1 MSEGP
6 NIVRIAALIG
16 DNARAE
22 VLCALMSGGALTAT
36 ELADMAGV
44 TKQTISFHLGKLLEA
59 GLREVEQQGR
69 HRYFRLAGPDVAQ
82 LLESLM
88 GMAVRSHGVRPRTGP
103 RDPALRK
110 ARICYDH
117 LAGEL
122 AVLAY
127 EQMLRQGVFEIRQ
140 EGPWL
145 TEHGR
150 LWFRRLGIDADAVAG
165 AKRSFCRACLDWSE
179 RRHHLAGALGAALLT
194 RIQQLRWARRARDSR
209 VVVFSAQ
216 GEASLRAMLGL
227 PDAEPKP
234 GEQGL
239 ATDSAVTPIFLKR
252 RETHRE
258 ADSK

>member
-22 VLCALMSGGALTAT
+22 VLCALMSGRALTAT

-44 TKQTISFHLGKLLEA
+44 TKQTISFHLGKLLDA
-59 GLREVEQQGR
+59 GLLKVDQQGR
-69 HRYFRLAGPDVAQ
+69 HRYFRLAGQDVAQ

-88 GMAVRSHGVRPRTGP
+88 GMAVQSEGVRPRTGP

-122 AVLAY
+122 GVQAY
-127 EQMLRQGVFEIRQ
+127 EQMLRQGVFETRH
-140 EGPWL
+140 EGPRL
-145 TEHGR
+145 TEYGR
-150 LWFRRLGIDADAVAG
+150 LWFLRLGIDTDAVAC

-194 RIQQLRWARRARDSR
+194 RIQELGWAKRAKDSR
-209 VVVFSAQ
+209 AIVFSDR
-216 GEASLRAMLGL
+216 GEASLLAALSSGN
-227 PDAEPKP
+227 AASEPAR
-234 GEQGL
+234 ENI
-239 ATDSAVTPIFLKR
+239 ASDSPAAAIFLPR
-252 RETHRE
+252 REAH
-258 ADSK
+258 